1 MLLAID
7 TSTHTA
13 GIALYDGVR
22 VLSEYIWTS
31 KNNQS
36 VELAPAIIELMMKS
50 GVKPAQLTALAVA
63 LGPGSFTG
71 LRISLA
77 LAKGIA
83 YVNHIPVIGVPSLDI
98 LAAAQPVR
106 KEPLAAVLR
115 AGRGRLAVGWYQ
127 ADSGEWKSTGK
138 PVTLTPLELN
148 KRIHGPT
155 LVCGELSEDE
165 KRLLARKRKNV
176 ILASPAQSVRRPAYL
191 AELGWRRFQT
201 GKIDNPAT
209 LTPIYLHYN
218 LPIPEV

>member
-1 MLLAID
+1 MLLALD
-7 TSTHTA
+7 TSTRTA
-13 GIALYDGVR
+13 GIALYDGIQ
-22 VLSEYIWTS
+22 VLSEYVWTS

-36 VELAPAIIELMMKS
+36 VELAPAIVEMMMKS
-50 GVKPAQLTALAVA
+50 GVKAGQLTALAVA

-83 YVNHIPVIGVPSLDI
+83 YVNHVPIIGVPSLDI
-98 LAAAQPVR
+98 LAAAQPLR
-106 KEPLAAVLR
+106 KEPMAAVLH
-115 AGRGRLAVGWYQ
+115 AGRGRLAVGWYHVE
-127 ADSGEWKSTGK
+127 AGEWKTTKKSE
-138 PVTLTPLELN
+138 TLTPLELN
-148 KRIHGPT
+148 QRIHGPT
-155 LVCGELSEDE
+155 LVCGELNEDE
-165 KRLLARKRKNV
+165 KRLLARKRKSV

-191 AELGWRRFQT
+191 AELGWRRFQA